1 MMLAK
6 RDSGQY
12 ASDATAL
19 VITGAAAVVFLIA
32 SPNLLRNSQLAA
44 ADRDPGVELS
54 LQSADVPAPQTPP
67 APPVKQRPS
76 LHREAR
82 LSALAAEPL
91 PIAAEPA
98 PEGAES
104 FTAAAPAP
112 ANAPSTYTHPDDD
125 ARYSAALRADIDRRT
140 HPPDSVQY
148 RLRHPAGEARVRFV
162 VMRSGEPHDVELAH
176 SSGSSVLDDAALNIV
191 RSGHYEPMPARAFVG
206 ESQHTFVV
214 TIEFRPLT
222 LTLRRPAAKS
232 SAV

>member
-19 VITGAAAVVFLIA
+19 IVTGAAAAVFLIA
-32 SPNLLRNSQLAA
+32 SPSLLRSAQQAV

-54 LQSADVPAPQTPP
+54 LQPAEVPAAPTPP
-67 APPVKQRPS
+67 APPVKQQLS
-76 LHREAR
+76 LHRESR
-82 LSALAAEPL
+82 PSATATEPL

-112 ANAPSTYTHPDDD
+112 ANAPSTYSHPDED

-162 VMRSGEPHDVELAH
+162 VMRSGEPHDVGLAH

-191 RSGHYEPMPARAFVG
+191 RSGHYAPMPAKAFVG
-206 ESQHTFVV
+206 EAQHTFVV
-214 TIEFRPLT
+214 TIEFRPLS
-222 LTLRRPAAKS
+222 LALR
-232 SAV
+232 

>member
-19 VITGAAAVVFLIA
+19 IVTGAAAAVFLIA
-32 SPNLLRNSQLAA
+32 SPSLLRSAQLAA

-54 LQSADVPAPQTPP
+54 LQPTEVPAAPTPP
-67 APPVKQRPS
+67 APPVKQRLP
-76 LHREAR
+76 LHRESR
-82 LSALAAEPL
+82 PSAPATEPL

-112 ANAPSTYTHPDDD
+112 ANAPSTYSHPDDD

-176 SSGSSVLDDAALNIV
+176 SSGSSVLDEAALNIV
-191 RSGHYEPMPARAFVG
+191 RSGHYAPMPAKAFVG

-222 LTLRRPAAKS
+222 LAFR
-232 SAV
+232 

>member
-1 MMLAK
+1 MTLAK

-12 ASDATAL
+12 ASEATAL
-19 VITGAAAVVFLIA
+19 LITGGAAVVFLIA
-32 SPNLLRNSQLAA
+32 SPGLLRNAQLAA
-44 ADRDPGVELS
+44 ADRDPGVELT
-54 LQSADVPAPQTPP
+54 LQSADVPALSTPP
-67 APPVKQRPS
+67 APPVKQRLS
-76 LHREAR
+76 LRRESR
-82 LSALAAEPL
+82 PSALAAEPP
-91 PIAAEPA
+91 PIAADPA

-104 FTAAAPAP
+104 FTTATSAPAS
-112 ANAPSTYTHPDDD
+112 APSTYTHPDDD

-191 RSGHYEPMPARAFVG
+191 RSGHYAPMPAKAFVG
-206 ESQHTFVV
+206 QSQHTFVV

-222 LTLRRPAAKS
+222 LSLRRPASQS
-232 SAV
+232 SAA